1 MKAMENFRDFQAG
14 PDPFGRKWHA
24 QFKYLQT
31 AISIRHSDSVDVCY
45 ILENGEERVEK
56 TVVMQ
61 NPDIREY
68 SKRTSRPISDT
79 WCSRIAM
86 CKIRE
91 MIETGEDLEK
101 YYLPVTPADLE
112 QYDATIRKWEEEWVR
127 THAA

>member
-1 MKAMENFRDFQAG
+1 MENFRDFQAG

-31 AISIRHSDSVDVCY
+31 AISIRHSDSVDVRY
-45 ILENGEERVEK
+45 VLENGEEMVQK
-56 TVVMQ
+56 TVVLH
-61 NPDIREY
+61 NPDIAAF
-68 SKRTSRPISDT
+68 SKRTGRPINDT

-91 MIETGEDLEK
+91 VIETAEDLEK
-101 YYLPVTPADLE
+101 DYLVVTPNE
-112 QYDATIRKWEEEWVR
+112 IEKYDAAIRKWEEEWVR